1 MNIQELRKK
10 YPQYDD
16 LSDQD
21 LAAGFHKKF
30 YSDLPFEDFAGRI
43 GLSATPTTP
52 TAPAPQVEKAPVAPT
67 TPEEVAVPPTA
78 SESPITDFLGRV
90 VKNVPESMN
99 IGAAGA
105 FRALAEQASDVYQ
118 KTAPGRFYQ
127 ALTGTIGEKDPAAR
141 AAEFMAEKARES
153 EARKIKPPA
162 DQGIL
167 LSGVESGLESFG
179 QNLALLPAALLPGGQ
194 PAVLGAFGGL
204 TGGQAYQEAREK
216 GLSPQQALPFA
227 TSQGVIEIATE
238 KMPLGALLD
247 DINKKT
253 GLGRMLISQL
263 KKEIPGEQLATI
275 LQDLNEWAV
284 LNPNKPFSDWSHT
297 SIPSGT

>member
-78 SESPITDFLGRV
+78 SDSPITDFLGRV

-118 KTAPGRFYQ
+118 KTAPGLLNLWQKKPVNQR
-127 ALTGTIGEKDPAAR
+127 LEK
-141 AAEFMAEKARES
+141 
-153 EARKIKPPA
+153 
-162 DQGIL
+162 
-167 LSGVESGLESFG
+167 
-179 QNLALLPAALLPGGQ
+179 
-194 PAVLGAFGGL
+194 
-204 TGGQAYQEAREK
+204 
-216 GLSPQQALPFA
+216 
-227 TSQGVIEIATE
+227 
-238 KMPLGALLD
+238 
-247 DINKKT
+247 
-253 GLGRMLISQL
+253 
-263 KKEIPGEQLATI
+263 
-275 LQDLNEWAV
+275 
-284 LNPNKPFSDWSHT
+284 
-297 SIPSGT
+297 